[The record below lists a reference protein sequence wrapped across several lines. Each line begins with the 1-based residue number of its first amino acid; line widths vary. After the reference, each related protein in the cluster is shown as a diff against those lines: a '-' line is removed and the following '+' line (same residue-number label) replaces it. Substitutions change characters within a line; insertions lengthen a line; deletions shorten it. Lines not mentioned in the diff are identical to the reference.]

1 MRLYRGKLAVVTAEK
16 PDAAALLEEAE
27 ELLRRAGFD
36 DSYGT
41 ERRKLSAEDAA
52 RLAEAERI
60 VHEAAREKELLQEE
74 AMLRGGGKAAAES
87 ASVERNAG
95 KGKATDAGGV
105 EAKIETVKPAEEG
118 RFDWKQAGMTEKNT
132 WTLAKALTQCMI

>member
-1 MRLYRGKLAVVTAEK
+1 
-16 PDAAALLEEAE
+16 
-27 ELLRRAGFD
+27 
-36 DSYGT
+36 
-41 ERRKLSAEDAA
+41 
-52 RLAEAERI
+52 
-60 VHEAAREKELLQEE
+60 
-74 AMLRGGGKAAAES
+74 MLRGGEKEAAES

-105 EAKIETVKPAEEG
+105 ETKIETVRPAAEG